1 MLARYWSLSCIL
13 SELVFSFIEYI
24 TRQTDQ
30 NAYTDLHG
38 IYLSAPCL
46 DPGEPGNG
54 IRIGNDSKHGKSIE
68 FICDDDFERVG
79 KKTIQ
84 CLDGKWSHKIPQCK
98 GKRCIR

>member
-13 SELVFSFIEYI
+13 SELVLSFIEYI
-24 TRQTDQ
+24 IRQTDQ
-30 NAYTDLHG
+30 N
-38 IYLSAPCL
+38 LSAPCL

-54 IRIGNDSKHGKSIE
+54 IRIGNDFKLGKSIK

>member
-1 MLARYWSLSCIL
+1 MEKQKSGVQLPQVA
-13 SELVFSFIEYI
+13 LVSKIVTKEWA
-24 TRQTDQ
+24 T
-30 NAYTDLHG
+30 
-38 IYLSAPCL
+38 
-46 DPGEPGNG
+46 EPGNG
-54 IRIGNDSKHGKSIE
+54 IRIGNDFKLGKSIK